1 MEYKC
6 KNFTINGKFINI
18 VIKKPLFKKVKE
30 IISYYDYKFKDN
42 NEKYLG
48 CVISKNGEIILT
60 FVLRDYE
67 SDIKPYIENENR
79 KEDK

>member
-1 MEYKC
+1 MKYKC
-6 KNFTINGKFINI
+6 KYFEIKGKFIY
-18 VIKKPLFKKVKE
+18 VYIKKPLFKKLNNLM
-30 IISYYDYKFKDN
+30 SYYDYKFKDN
-42 NEKYLG
+42 NEKYIG
-48 CVISKNGEIILT
+48 CGISKNGEIILT